1 MTVPLRVLF
10 LGVNRALKVLSDCNQ
25 ALVRAPEESELLND
39 ICRIIVENGGYQM
52 AWVCYAEQDE
62 MKTVRPVAR
71 GGACH
76 TTLTCPPVA
85 DSTAARQEQISSR
98 EERCGRKGGV

>member
-25 ALVRAPEESELLND
+25 ALVRAPEKSVLLND
-39 ICRIIVENGGYQM
+39 ICPIIVDDGGYQM
-52 AWVCYAEQDE
+52 TCVCYAEQDE
-62 MKTVRPVAR
+62 MRTVRRAAR

-85 DSTAARQEQISSR
+85 DSTAARQERISSR